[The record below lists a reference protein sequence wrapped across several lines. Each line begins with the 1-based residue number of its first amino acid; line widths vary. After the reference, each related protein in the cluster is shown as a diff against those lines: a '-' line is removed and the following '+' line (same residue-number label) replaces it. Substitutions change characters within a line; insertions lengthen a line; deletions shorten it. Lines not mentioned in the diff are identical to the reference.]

1 MRVIA
6 RWDLDVAGQIHLYRW
21 RRAQKSNA
29 NRTDELE
36 LRWTWLNAGQR
47 EHTNGRTN

>member
-21 RRAQKSNA
+21 RRAQKRKCKSIW
-29 NRTDELE
+29 TDELE
-36 LRWTWLNAGQR
+36 LRLTLALDAGQR
-47 EHTNGRTN
+47 AH